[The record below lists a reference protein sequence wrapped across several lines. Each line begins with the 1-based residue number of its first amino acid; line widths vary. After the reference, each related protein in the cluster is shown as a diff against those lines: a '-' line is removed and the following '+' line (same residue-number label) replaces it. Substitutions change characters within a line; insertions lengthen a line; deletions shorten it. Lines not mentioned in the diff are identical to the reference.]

1 LIRLTTEKRTR
12 ETERLLSSPVQLR
25 EMLNDDRAAQN
36 EEVINKGSTRV
47 LLVLQRA
54 FVLGILW

>member
-1 LIRLTTEKRTR
+1 M
-12 ETERLLSSPVQLR
+12 RLLSFSVQLR